1 MKTNTFEAVSSA
13 KQKSNAA
20 RLLTIAFSLTLLAS
34 CSPRL
39 VGTWSITHFE
49 TTTPGQEGLSLNNI
63 GTVQFKKNGTGEKNI
78 NFSALGASHIDQ
90 TSFKWTWHDAKYVTI
105 ESENSEF
112 AKPWIII
119 TNKKKFQ
126 KWSTTDGTN
135 KVQVIELKK

>member
-1 MKTNTFEAVSSA
+1 M
-13 KQKSNAA
+13 KSNRAG
-20 RLLTIAFSLTLLAS
+20 LLIIALNATLLAS
-34 CSPRL
+34 CAPRL
-39 VGTWSITHFE
+39 VGTWNVTRFE
-49 TTTPGQEGLSLNNI
+49 TATAGQQGVSLNNI

-90 TSFKWTWHDAKYVTI
+90 TSFKWTWHDGKYVTI

-112 AKPWIII
+112 GKTWIII